1 MAATHLADFSSN
13 RHLKEY
19 WCMATS
25 RKLLM
30 GAAIVLCGV
39 VMSGC
44 RGLATETA
52 GGGGAATQL
61 TVTSTGPGSGTITS
75 SPAGINCPT
84 TCSAKFAAGT
94 QVTLTATPGTSFEF
108 SGWSGACSGPGACT
122 VSVNSATTATA
133 NFSGTLQSIN
143 HVIFML
149 QENRGFTHYFGAL
162 REYWAANGFPDH
174 PDFKGLPQFNT
185 PAEPAPSNLGCD
197 PNLSTATD
205 CKIGPASP
213 AITSFHMISQCIEN
227 PSPSWNESHVDWNAS
242 DPAAATPTMDG
253 WVKTA
258 GGDARS
264 GTPLFS
270 DISGTRA
277 MGYYDGTDLPYYY
290 FMASSFAT
298 SDMWFSPAISRTQPN
313 RLYMMAATSAG
324 RVYPLPSTMTQ
335 LPNKTIFESLQNKNV
350 SWRVYVTDDQNIPLG
365 NGTELGMFT
374 FANSHLDHF
383 APASQFLTDLNT
395 GNLPSVVEI
404 DPGFSKATDEH
415 PGTDPS
421 VPAGRVQTGA
431 AYVSSLINALMKS
444 PYWKDSVFVLT
455 WDEGGGFYDYV
466 PPQLMPNPDG
476 INPSMSIDLLPGDVC
491 TNPGQGGPICE
502 LKYTGYRVPMMV
514 ISPYS
519 KKNYLSHAPTDYTAI
534 LKLIEKRFNVSALTA
549 RDAAQLDMDMEFF
562 DFSAPWL
569 TPPPDSQIPVQPDT
583 MPCYMDH
590 LP

>member
-1 MAATHLADFSSN
+1 
-13 RHLKEY
+13 LKEY

>member
-1 MAATHLADFSSN
+1 
-13 RHLKEY
+13 
-19 WCMATS
+19 MATS

-44 RGLATETA
+44 RGLATEAA

-84 TCSAKFAAGT
+84 TCTAKFAAGT